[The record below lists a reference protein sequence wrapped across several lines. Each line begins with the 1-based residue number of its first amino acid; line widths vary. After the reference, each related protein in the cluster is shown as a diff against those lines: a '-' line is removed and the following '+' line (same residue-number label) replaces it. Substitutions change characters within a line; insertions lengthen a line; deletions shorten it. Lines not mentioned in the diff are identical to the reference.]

1 MFGTHND
8 MQISVTGQ
16 QIDIGEALR
25 SYVEKRLAGS
35 VDKYFDNA
43 IDAQVV
49 FSHEGARFRTHV
61 RVHVGKGMEWESHA
75 DGVDIHTSFNAAVSH
90 IEKQL
95 RRYKRKKRDHHRD
108 QQYFGEASGF
118 ADEG

>member
-1 MFGTHND
+1 

-16 QIDIGEALR
+16 QIDIGDALR
-25 SYVEKRLAGS
+25 SHVVKRIANS
-35 VDKYFDNA
+35 VTKYFDNA
-43 IDAQVV
+43 INAHVA
-49 FSHEGARFRTHV
+49 FSHEGSLFRAQV

-75 DGVDIHTSFNAAVSH
+75 DEKDIHTSFNAAVEH

-95 RRYKRKKRDHHRD
+95 RRYKRKRRDHHRD
-108 QQYFGEASGF
+108 HNHTGETSGF

>member
-1 MFGTHND
+1 

-16 QIDIGEALR
+16 QIDVGEALR
-25 SYVEKRLAGS
+25 HHVERRIVSS
-35 VDKYFDNA
+35 VTKYFDNA

-49 FSHEGARFRTHV
+49 FSHEGSRFRTHV

-75 DGVDIHTSFNAAVSH
+75 EENDIHASFNAALEH

-108 QQYFGEASGF
+108 QHNIGEAIGF
-118 ADEG
+118 VDEE

>member
-1 MFGTHND
+1 

-16 QIDIGEALR
+16 QIDVGEALR
-25 SYVEKRLAGS
+25 SYVEKRITNS
-35 VDKYFDNA
+35 VTKYFDNA
-43 IDAQVV
+43 INAHVV
-49 FSHEGARFRTHV
+49 FSHEGPLFRSLV

-75 DGVDIHTSFNAAVSH
+75 DEDGIHASFNAALEH

-108 QQYFGEASGF
+108 QHNIGEASGF
-118 ADEG
+118 ADGK